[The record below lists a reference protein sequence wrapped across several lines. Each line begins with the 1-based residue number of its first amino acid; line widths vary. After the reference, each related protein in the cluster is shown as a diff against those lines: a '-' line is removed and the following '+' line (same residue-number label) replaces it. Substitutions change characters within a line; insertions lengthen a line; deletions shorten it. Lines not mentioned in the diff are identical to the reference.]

1 MAIFVRIFML
11 ERLFQLINMFF
22 RCFCFLDC
30 LFGLSK
36 LVAKVQEVNFKLRLL
51 VSKLCNSSNL
61 LIILLNLDKDSLSIA
76 DLLVEL
82 FTFENKICDRLLFLG
97 VLIIELL
104 ILHIFSHKLTLK
116 LLSHLANSIVLFV
129 DRCLL
134 PS

>member
-22 RCFCFLDC
+22 RCFCFLDS

-61 LIILLNLDKDSLSIA
+61 LIILLNLDIDTLSIA
-76 DLLVEL
+76 YLL
-82 FTFENKICDRLLFLG
+82 
-97 VLIIELL
+97 
-104 ILHIFSHKLTLK
+104 
-116 LLSHLANSIVLFV
+116 
-129 DRCLL
+129 
-134 PS
+134 